1 MDPLILRPAI
11 LTDAPEIVRLIRA
24 LAAAGERRAPM
35 IAPVTEASVIA
46 DGFGPQP
53 CFEAIL
59 AMRGSEAVG
68 LVQFYPIYAAWR
80 GERAVSIANLYVAHG
95 ERRTGLGRRLVSAV
109 ARRAL
114 EMGAR
119 RLELQV
125 EADNPAQAFYRRVGF
140 DLLTDIRCRMDADG
154 IARLAADGV

>member
-11 LTDAPEIVRLIRA
+11 AADSGEIVRLIRA
-24 LAAAGERRAPM
+24 LAAAGERRSPM

-46 DGFGPQP
+46 DGFGPAP

-59 AMRGSEAVG
+59 AFRGNVAVG
-68 LVQFYPIYAAWR
+68 LAQFYPIYAAWR
-80 GERAVSIANLYVAHG
+80 GERAVSIANLYVATD

-114 EMGAR
+114 AMGAK

-125 EADNPAQAFYRRVGF
+125 EADNPARAFYRRIGF
-140 DLLTDIRCRMDADG
+140 DLLTDIRCRMDAGG
-154 IARLAADGV
+154 IERLAADGT